1 VAGGPG
7 HGKEMEDSNL
17 IINLGIFAALERFYR
32 VFFLLWLASEKKVY
46 ST

>member
-32 VFFLLWLASEKKVY
+32 VFFVVVSIRKKVY